1 MTMTKQELIDMI
13 RSKKEAVNATDL
25 EAKDNFTLDN
35 IETKAVEDVK
45 PAEGVEHA
53 EENKAGDGEEVAK
66 EVEAAVEPVVDADK
80 DGVSKNGGE
89 AELDEKNIE
98 AEKAKEDKAMQDVIN
113 VTGRTYEENTEA
125 QAELLNK
132 LNESLTANEKL
143 KEDMAVVQSLC
154 KEALEAQKEK
164 IASVNAKQTSE
175 LIESIIKIGESM
187 EAELTA
193 EIERGKKNL
202 AKVESTLKASNKL
215 NKILFEGLKATRAEK
230 KLTRYESA
238 QMRYR
243 KFVK

>member
-1 MTMTKQELIDMI
+1 MTKQELIDMI

-25 EAKDNFTLDN
+25 ETKDNFTLDN
-35 IETKAVEDVK
+35 IDGKEVDGVK
-45 PAEGVEHA
+45 PAEGIEHA
-53 EENKAGDGEEVAK
+53 EENPAGDEKEIAK
-66 EVEAAVEPVVDADK
+66 EVEAAVDPIVDADK

-89 AELDEKNIE
+89 EELSATAVE
-98 AEKAKEDKAMQDVIN
+98 AEKEKEDKAFKDVIN

-125 QAELLNK
+125 QAELLSK
-132 LNESLTANEKL
+132 LDESVKANEKL
-143 KEDMAVVQSLC
+143 KEDMATVQSLC

-164 IASVNAKQTSE
+164 IAQTNAQQTAD

-187 EAELTA
+187 EAEMTA

-238 QMRYR
+238 QLRLR
-243 KFVK
+243 KYVK

>member
-1 MTMTKQELIDMI
+1 MTKQELIDMI

-25 EAKDNFTLDN
+25 ETKDNFTLDH
-35 IETKAVEDVK
+35 IDGKEVDGVK

-53 EENKAGDGEEVAK
+53 EENKAGDEKEVAK
-66 EVEAAVEPVVDADK
+66 EVAAAVDPIVDADK

-89 AELDEKNIE
+89 EDLDEKSIE
-98 AEKAKEDKAMQDVIN
+98 AEKEKEDKAMQDVIN

-132 LNESLTANEKL
+132 LDESVKANEKL
-143 KEDMAVVQSLC
+143 KEDMATVQSLC

-164 IASVNAKQTSE
+164 IAQTNAQQTAD

-187 EAELTA
+187 EAEMTA

-202 AKVESTLKASNKL
+202 AKVESTLKASNRL

-238 QMRYR
+238 QLRLR
-243 KFVK
+243 KYVK

>member
-1 MTMTKQELIDMI
+1 MTKQELIDMI

-25 EAKDNFTLDN
+25 ETKDNFTLDN
-35 IETKAVEDVK
+35 IKGKEVDDVK

-53 EENKAGDGEEVAK
+53 EENKAGDGKEVAK
-66 EVEAAVEPVVDADK
+66 EVEAAVDPVVDADK

-89 AELDEKNIE
+89 EELDEKNIE

-125 QAELLNK
+125 QNELLSK
-132 LNESLTANEKL
+132 LDESVKANEKL
-143 KEDMAVVQSLC
+143 KEDMATVQALC

-164 IASVNAKQTSE
+164 IAQVNARQTSE

-187 EAELTA
+187 EAELNA
-193 EIERGKKNL
+193 EIARGKKNL

-215 NKILFEGLKATRAEK
+215 NKILREGLIKTRQEK
-230 KLTRYESA
+230 KLVRYESA

-243 KFVK
+243 KFAK

>member
-1 MTMTKQELIDMI
+1 MTKQELIDMI

>member
-1 MTMTKQELIDMI
+1 MTKQELIDMI

-25 EAKDNFTLDN
+25 ETKDNFTLDN
-35 IETKAVEDVK
+35 IKGKEVDDVK

-53 EENKAGDGEEVAK
+53 EENKAGDSKEVAK
-66 EVEAAVEPVVDADK
+66 EVESAVDPVVDADK

-89 AELDEKNIE
+89 EELDEKNIE

-125 QAELLNK
+125 QNELLSK
-132 LNESLTANEKL
+132 LDESVKANEKL
-143 KEDMAVVQSLC
+143 KEDMATVQALC

-164 IASVNAKQTSE
+164 IAQVNARQTSE

-187 EAELTA
+187 EAELNA
-193 EIERGKKNL
+193 EIARGKKNL

-215 NKILFEGLKATRAEK
+215 NKILREGLIKTRQEK
-230 KLTRYESA
+230 KLVRYESA

-243 KFVK
+243 KFAK

>member
-66 EVEAAVEPVVDADK
+66 EV
-80 DGVSKNGGE
+80 E